1 MSIRGAILGCLS
13 WKPFTGYEL
22 KKLFADSAS
31 LPWSG
36 NNNQIYGSLIA
47 LHKEGKVDIEVQVQE
62 KYPARK
68 VYTLTE
74 AGRAELKA
82 WLLSTPSLPE
92 QRKLFH
98 IQLAWAEGLSPAE
111 LDGLFASYEESLAN
125 AILIEKAISR
135 KGRPAPARSEREA
148 LLWRRIEEAS
158 LAGLEA
164 ELAWAR
170 DLRQELLGLS
180 QAHPA

>member
-1 MSIRGAILGCLS
+1 MSIRGAILGCLG

-47 LHKEGKVDIEVQVQE
+47 LHKEGKVDIEIQVQE

-82 WLLSTPSLPE
+82 WLLSPPALPE
-92 QRKLFH
+92 QRNLFH
-98 IQLAWAEGLSPAE
+98 IQLAWAEGLSPTE
-111 LDGLFASYEESLAN
+111 LDSLFASYEESLAN
-125 AILIEKAISR
+125 EILMERAIAQR
-135 KGRPAPARSEREA
+135 GRPAPARSPRES
-148 LLWRRIEEAS
+148 LIWRRIEEGR
-158 LAGLEA
+158 LAALEA
-164 ELAWAR
+164 ELAWAQG
-170 DLRQELLGLS
+170 LRGEISSL
-180 QAHPA
+180 